1 MDRSQE
7 RKAQPR
13 LEVWESIRERIG
25 QNPCD
30 KRRKVSEV
38 KPKFPLFS
46 FDRME
51 SDDDHLWGD
60 MRESTEELLHR
71 ARTFLHALRQRQ
83 GPQLLTSPLPF
94 FVLVLTADVCIARPE
109 TCIGVV
115 SHSAFLTAL
124 FVVLTTE
131 EGLKNN
137 GDCGAP
143 DVTAASSPDGAPS
156 PVTAHATAAA
166 AGGHIDGDIDV
177 KMPKKEKVYFTNGE
191 VKSVVLLPLQ

>member
-1 MDRSQE
+1 MDWSQE

-13 LEVWESIRERIG
+13 FEVWESIRERIG

-83 GPQLLTSPLPF
+83 GPQLLTSIPLRR
-94 FVLVLTADVCIARPE
+94 LRPRSQYLM
-109 TCIGVV
+109 C
-115 SHSAFLTAL
+115 
-124 FVVLTTE
+124 
-131 EGLKNN
+131 
-137 GDCGAP
+137 
-143 DVTAASSPDGAPS
+143 AS
-156 PVTAHATAAA
+156 
-166 AGGHIDGDIDV
+166 
-177 KMPKKEKVYFTNGE
+177 
-191 VKSVVLLPLQ
+191 PLNTPTPRCVQRRA